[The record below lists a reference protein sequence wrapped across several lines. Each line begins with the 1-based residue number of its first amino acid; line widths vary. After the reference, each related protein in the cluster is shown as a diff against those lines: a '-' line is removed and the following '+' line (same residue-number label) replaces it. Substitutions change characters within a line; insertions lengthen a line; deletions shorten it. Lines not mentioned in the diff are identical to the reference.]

1 MSSRYVVRIF
11 ALLAVIVFVVTSL
24 WYITY
29 MSRPSK
35 PTTPTIK
42 VGAMPIGSLKSTKM
56 IILIDNNPYD
66 GLVAI
71 WGLSVLIKLPSG
83 EYLLFDCGPS
93 PTALLE
99 NCRKLGIEI
108 KHVRYIVLSH
118 EHGDHV
124 GGITA
129 LSSLSK
135 FITVFVPNG
144 FPLPLIRELKSMGF
158 RVTIVNSTYIIMNG
172 VAIVGPFRAGTLS
185 EQVLVLNVSG
195 VGLVVV
201 TGCAHPGIEN
211 IVTNISE
218 TFNESI
224 FLVVGGFHLVGAD
237 VVRLSKVAHTFEK
250 LNVKYIVPIH
260 CSGDRA
266 RKFLRSRLGS
276 RVVLGHVGTYI
287 EVSGKGITIK
297 DLPSEVG

>member
-1 MSSRYVVRIF
+1 MSSRYIVRIF
-11 ALLAVIVFVVTSL
+11 TLLAIVVFVVASL

-29 MSRPSK
+29 MSRPSRSTA
-35 PTTPTIK
+35 PTTR
-42 VGAMPIGSLKSTKM
+42 VGVMSIGSLKSTK
-56 IILIDNNPYD
+56 ITILVDNNPYND
-66 GLVAI
+66 LVAV
-71 WGLSVLIKLPSG
+71 WGLSVLIELPSG
-83 EYLLFDCGPS
+83 ECLLFDCGPS

-99 NCRKLGIEI
+99 NCKKLGIEI
-108 KHVRYIVLSH
+108 DRVRYIVLSH

-135 FITVFVPNG
+135 SITVFVPNG
-144 FPLPLIRELKSMGF
+144 FPLTLIHELKSTGF
-158 RVTIVNSTYIIMNG
+158 RVTIVNSTYLITSG

-211 IVTNISE
+211 IVTSISE
-218 TFNESI
+218 TLSESI

-250 LNVKYIVPIH
+250 LNVKYVVPIH

-266 RKFLRSRLGS
+266 REFLRSRLGN

-287 EVSGKGITIK
+287 EVSSKGITIK
-297 DLPSEVG
+297 DLPPGVG